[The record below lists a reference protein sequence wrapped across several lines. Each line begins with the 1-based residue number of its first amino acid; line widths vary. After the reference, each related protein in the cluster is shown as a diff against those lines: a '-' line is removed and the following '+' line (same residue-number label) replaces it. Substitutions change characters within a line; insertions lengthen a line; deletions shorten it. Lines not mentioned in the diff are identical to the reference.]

1 VILAVLQT
9 FHMALAAARSTT
21 SDANRWSLTLHGN
34 QTRSTLTK
42 PQRYPLRGQPDL
54 SIADGRSRPDG
65 SATFT

>member
-9 FHMALAAARSTT
+9 FHLALAATRSTT
-21 SDANRWSLTLHGN
+21 SDTNLWSLTLYDN
-34 QTRSTLTK
+34 QTRSTFTK

-65 SATFT
+65 STTFT